1 MIAATRICDNKNL
14 RPLRILILNY
24 EFPPLG
30 GGAGNA
36 TAGLVR
42 ALEGVPDLEVAVV
55 ASSLDDFRVERQ
67 ELSCNS
73 TIYRLPIG
81 KKGRNIHFQS
91 NAELLRY
98 SFECYRFLRKLLAKE
113 SFDACHAVMTV
124 PGGINAWLIR
134 RKVPYLVSLQ
144 GSDVPGYSA
153 RFKLLYTV
161 LTPIIHRI
169 WKDSKGVIS
178 NSEVLREL
186 AWQSAP
192 DQPVDVIPN
201 GVDRDRFFPDDGL
214 PTTPEK
220 LRIICV
226 GRLIERKGVWELL
239 EAMPKVLAKVPNA
252 HLDLAGS
259 GDLKQALADRISSMG
274 LSDAVT
280 LHGAVPQEELPVL
293 LRQASLFAL
302 PSHAEGM
309 SNALLEGIAC
319 GLPVVVTDTGGTKE
333 LLDGNGLLI
342 FMKDPDSLAD
352 AMIEILSDES
362 KRAAMRKASLKVA
375 DRYSWEALGAS
386 YLEMYKAI
394 SPSQGARGPASIQS
408 QT

>member
-1 MIAATRICDNKNL
+1 MIAAAAIRDDKNL
-14 RPLRILILNY
+14 QPLRILVLNY

-55 ASSLDDFRVERQ
+55 TSSLDGFQAEQQ
-67 ELSCNS
+67 ELSRNS

-81 KKGRNIHFQS
+81 KKGRNIHFQ
-91 NAELLRY
+91 NNTELLRY
-98 SFECYRFLRKLLAKE
+98 SFECYRFLRKLLARE
-113 SFDACHAVMTV
+113 SFDVCHAVMTV

-169 WKDSKGVIS
+169 WKDSRGVVS

-192 DQPVDVIPN
+192 EQCIDVIPN
-201 GVDRDRFFPDDGL
+201 GVDRQRFFPDDGF
-214 PTTPEK
+214 PATPEK

-226 GRLIERKGVWELL
+226 GRLIERKGLWELL
-239 EAMPKVLAKVPNA
+239 EALPKVLARVPQA

-259 GDLKQALADRISSMG
+259 GDLKQALADRITSMD
-274 LSDAVT
+274 LNNAVT

-333 LLDGNGLLI
+333 LVDGNGLVI
-342 FMKDPDSLAD
+342 PMKDPDALAD
-352 AMIEILSDES
+352 AIIEILSDEA

-375 DRYSWEALGAS
+375 DRYSWETLGQA
-386 YLEMYKAI
+386 YYKLYDDI
-394 SPSQGARGPASIQS
+394 IRSEGHLKVVQRPA
-408 QT
+408 

>member
-1 MIAATRICDNKNL
+1 
-14 RPLRILILNY
+14 
-24 EFPPLG
+24 
-30 GGAGNA
+30 
-36 TAGLVR
+36 
-42 ALEGVPDLEVAVV
+42 VV
-55 ASSLDDFRVERQ
+55 TSSLDGFQVEQQ
-67 ELSCNS
+67 ELSRNS

-81 KKGRNIHFQS
+81 KKGRNIHFQ
-91 NAELLRY
+91 NNTELLRY
-98 SFECYRFLRKLLAKE
+98 SFECYRFLRKLLARE
-113 SFDACHAVMTV
+113 SFDVCHAVMTV

-169 WKDSKGVIS
+169 WKDSRGVVS

-192 DQPVDVIPN
+192 EQCIDVIPN
-201 GVDRDRFFPDDGL
+201 GVDRHRFFPDDGL
-214 PTTPEK
+214 PATPEK

-239 EAMPKVLAKVPNA
+239 EALPKVLARVPQA

-259 GDLKQALADRISSMG
+259 GNLKQALADRITSMD
-274 LSDAVT
+274 LNNAVT

-333 LLDGNGLLI
+333 LVDGNGLVI
-342 FMKDPDSLAD
+342 PMKDPDALAD
-352 AMIEILSDES
+352 AIIEILSDEA

-375 DRYSWEALGAS
+375 DRYSWETLGQA
-386 YLEMYKAI
+386 YYKLYDDI
-394 SPSQGARGPASIQS
+394 IRSEDHPKVVQRPA
-408 QT
+408 